1 MTERA
6 AKPVATGARIASL
19 DVLRGFALLG
29 ILVMNIQ
36 LFAMPEAA
44 YQNPT
49 AFGDL
54 TGINLGAWAFAH
66 LFFSQKFLSL
76 FSMLFGAGVCLF
88 ADRIEARGGRPAKW
102 HYRRMGWLLA
112 FGLAH
117 AYLLWAGD
125 ILVTYAICG
134 CLVYLLRRRRPRT
147 LLIAGVA
154 SLAVTSLFTVL
165 IGSALLV
172 PGVPEEADSEIR
184 KGWAP
189 DAAYLDAE
197 IAAYRGGWSEQQ
209 PHRAEQA
216 LGVHLGMLPFFA
228 LWFCG
233 GLMLIGMALYKG
245 GVLGA
250 ARDDGFYRRLVV
262 IGLLTG
268 MPLVALGIW
277 WNFAGGWA
285 WQRSMLFG
293 TLFNAWGCIP
303 IALAYVGVVMLAVRR
318 NFLPSLQA
326 RLAAVGRMAFT
337 NYLLQTVLCTT
348 IFYGHGLGLFASVE
362 RYQQLLI
369 VFAVWAFQLWLSP
382 IWMRRFS
389 YGPLEWLWRTLTYG
403 RSPTVAR
410 SSSAA

>member
-1 MTERA
+1 MTDGA
-6 AKPVATGARIASL
+6 AGPVEAGGRIASL

-36 LFAMPEAA
+36 LFAMPAAA
-44 YQNPT
+44 YQNPA

-54 TGINLGAWAFAH
+54 TGINLGVWAFAH
-66 LFFSQKFLSL
+66 VFFSQKFLSL

-88 ADRIEARGGRPAKW
+88 ADRIEARGGRPAGW

-134 CLVYLLRRRRPRT
+134 CLVYLLRRCRPRT
-147 LLIAGVA
+147 LLVAG
-154 SLAVTSLFTVL
+154 LATLAATSLLLVAA
-165 IGSALLV
+165 GSALTLPEV
-172 PGVPEEADSEIR
+172 PDEAISEIER
-184 KGWAP
+184 GWTP
-189 DAAYLDAE
+189 DSPALEAE
-197 IAAYRGGWSEQQ
+197 VAAYRGGWREQQ
-209 PHRAEQA
+209 PVRAAEA
-216 LGVHLGMLPFFA
+216 LGIHLGLLPFFA
-228 LWFCG
+228 IWFCG
-233 GLMLIGMALYKG
+233 GLMLIGMALYKWE
-245 GVLGA
+245 VLGA
-250 ARDDGFYRRLVV
+250 ARDDRFYRRLAS
-262 IGLLTG
+262 IGLLAG
-268 MPLVALGIW
+268 LPLVALGMW

-285 WQRSMLFG
+285 WQRSMFFG
-293 TLFNAWGCIP
+293 TLFNSWGCIP
-303 IALAYVGVVMLAVRR
+303 VALGYLGLVMLAVRR
-318 NFLPSLQA
+318 GFLPGLQA

-403 RSPTVAR
+403 RLPRATP
-410 SSSAA
+410 SSSAS

>member
-1 MTERA
+1 MTDPS
-6 AKPVATGARIASL
+6 AKPVESGGRIASL

-36 LFAMPEAA
+36 IFSMPEAA

-54 TGINLGAWAFAH
+54 TGINLGVWTFAH
-66 LFFSQKFLSL
+66 VFFSQKFLSL

-125 ILVTYAICG
+125 ILVIYAICG
-134 CLVYLLRRRRPRT
+134 FLVVLFRRRRPRT
-147 LLIAGVA
+147 LLIAGLA

-172 PGVPEEADSEIR
+172 PGVPEDAHAEVER
-184 KGWAP
+184 GWAP
-189 DAAYLDAE
+189 NAAYLDAE

-209 PHRAEQA
+209 PRRAEQA

-250 ARDDGFYRRLVV
+250 ARDDRFYRRLVV

-268 MPLVALGIW
+268 LPLVVLGIW

-303 IALAYVGVVMLAVRR
+303 VALAYLGLVMLAVRR
-318 NFLPSLQA
+318 GFLPALQA

-369 VFAVWAFQLWLSP
+369 ALAVWALQLWLSP
-382 IWMRRFS
+382 IWMRRYA

-403 RSPTVAR
+403 RLPNVTGR
-410 SSSAA
+410 SSAA

>member
-1 MTERA
+1 MTARA
-6 AKPVATGARIASL
+6 AKPVEAGGRIASL

-36 LFAMPEAA
+36 LFAMPSAA

-49 AFGDL
+49 AWGDL
-54 TGINLGAWAFAH
+54 TGINLGVWTFAH
-66 LFFSQKFLSL
+66 VFFSQKFLTL

-88 ADRIEARGGRPAKW
+88 ADRLEARGGRPAKW

-134 CLVYLLRRRRPRT
+134 CLVYLLRRRGPRT
-147 LLIAGVA
+147 LVTVGGA
-154 SLAVTSLFTVL
+154 SLLATSLLLVL
-165 IGSALLV
+165 AGSALTV
-172 PGVPEEADSEIR
+172 PEIPEEAISEIR
-184 KGWAP
+184 RGWTP
-189 DAAYLDAE
+189 DASELDAE

-209 PHRAEQA
+209 PVRAEEA
-216 LGVHLGMLPFFA
+216 FGIHLGLLPFFA
-228 LWFCG
+228 IWFCG
-233 GLMLIGMALYKG
+233 GLMLIGMALYKW

-250 ARDDGFYRRLVV
+250 ARDDHFYRRLAS
-262 IGLLTG
+262 IGLLAG
-268 MPLVALGIW
+268 LPLVAFGTW

-285 WQRSMLFG
+285 WQRSMFFG
-293 TLFNAWGCIP
+293 TLFNSWGCIP
-303 IALAYVGVVMLAVRR
+303 VALGYLGLVMLAVRR
-318 NFLPSLQA
+318 GFLPGLQA

-348 IFYGHGLGLFASVE
+348 VFYGHGLGLFASAE

-369 VFAVWAFQLWLSP
+369 VFAVWALQLWLSP
-382 IWMRRFS
+382 IWMRRYS

-403 RSPTVAR
+403 RLPRATPG
-410 SSSAA
+410 SSTA

>member
-1 MTERA
+1 M
-6 AKPVATGARIASL
+6 TGAAGPTEAGGRIASL

-36 LFAMPEAA
+36 LFAMPSAA

-54 TGINLGAWAFAH
+54 AGINLGVWAFAH
-66 LFFSQKFLSL
+66 VFFSQKFLTL

-147 LLIAGVA
+147 LLVAGLA
-154 SLAVTSLFTVL
+154 SLTATSLLLVAA
-165 IGSALLV
+165 GSALTL
-172 PGVPEEADSEIR
+172 PGVPDEAISEVER
-184 KGWAP
+184 GWKP
-189 DAAYLDAE
+189 DAPELEAE
-197 IAAYRGGWSEQQ
+197 VAAYRGGWSEQQ
-209 PHRAEQA
+209 PVRAEEA
-216 LGVHLGMLPFFA
+216 LGIHLGLLPFFA
-228 LWFCG
+228 IWFCG
-233 GLMLIGMALYKG
+233 GLMLIGMALYKW

-250 ARDDGFYRRLVV
+250 ARDDRFYGRLAS
-262 IGLLTG
+262 IGLLAG
-268 MPLVALGIW
+268 LPLVAFGMW

-285 WQRSMLFG
+285 WQRSMFFG
-293 TLFNAWGCIP
+293 TLFNSWGCIP
-303 IALAYVGVVMLAVRR
+303 VALGYLGLVMLAVRR
-318 NFLPSLQA
+318 GFLPGLQA

-348 IFYGHGLGLFASVE
+348 IFYGHGLGLFGSVE

-369 VFAVWAFQLWLSP
+369 VFAVWALQLWLSP
-382 IWMRRFS
+382 IWMRRYS

-403 RSPTVAR
+403 RLPGTTP
-410 SSSAA
+410 SSSTT

>member
-1 MTERA
+1 
-6 AKPVATGARIASL
+6 
-19 DVLRGFALLG
+19 
-29 ILVMNIQ
+29 MNIQ
-36 LFAMPEAA
+36 IFSMPEAA

-54 TGINLGAWAFAH
+54 TGINLGVWTFAH
-66 LFFSQKFLSL
+66 VFFSQKFLSL

-125 ILVTYAICG
+125 ILVIYAICG
-134 CLVYLLRRRRPRT
+134 FLVVLFRRRRPRT
-147 LLIAGVA
+147 LLIAGLA

-172 PGVPEEADSEIR
+172 PGVPEDAHAEVER
-184 KGWAP
+184 GWAP
-189 DAAYLDAE
+189 NAAYLDAE

-209 PHRAEQA
+209 PRRAEQA

-250 ARDDGFYRRLVV
+250 ARDDRFYRRLVV

-268 MPLVALGIW
+268 LPLVVLGIW

-303 IALAYVGVVMLAVRR
+303 VALAYLGLVMLAVRR
-318 NFLPSLQA
+318 GFLPALQA

-369 VFAVWAFQLWLSP
+369 ALAVWALQLWLSP
-382 IWMRRFS
+382 IWMRRYA

-403 RSPTVAR
+403 RLPNVTGR
-410 SSSAA
+410 SSAA

>member
-1 MTERA
+1 MTERPA
-6 AKPVATGARIASL
+6 NPVEAGGRIASL

-36 LFAMPEAA
+36 LFSMPAAA

-54 TGINLGAWAFAH
+54 TGINLGVWTFAH
-66 LFFSQKFLSL
+66 VFFSQKFLSL

-88 ADRIEARGGRPAKW
+88 ADRIEARGGRPAGW

-147 LLIAGVA
+147 LLVAGLA
-154 SLAVTSLFTVL
+154 SLTVTSLFLVAGGT
-165 IGSALLV
+165 ALTLPEV
-172 PGVPEEADSEIR
+172 PDEAISEVER
-184 KGWAP
+184 GWKP
-189 DAAYLDAE
+189 DAPQLEAE

-209 PHRAEQA
+209 PVRAEEA
-216 LGVHLGMLPFFA
+216 LGIHLGLLPFFA
-228 LWFCG
+228 IWFCG
-233 GLMLIGMALYKG
+233 GLMCIGMALYKW
-245 GVLGA
+245 GVLSA
-250 ARDDGFYRRLVV
+250 AKDDRFYRRLAA

-268 MPLVALGIW
+268 LPLAAFGMW

-285 WQRSMLFG
+285 WQRSMFFG
-293 TLFNAWGCIP
+293 TLFNSWGCIP
-303 IALAYVGVVMLAVRR
+303 VALGYLGLVMLAVRR
-318 NFLPSLQA
+318 GFLPGLQA

-348 IFYGHGLGLFASVE
+348 IFYGHGLGLFGSAE

-369 VFAVWAFQLWLSP
+369 VFAVWALQLWLSP
-382 IWMRRFS
+382 IWVRRYS

-403 RSPTVAR
+403 RLPRITRNSSPA
-410 SSSAA
+410 

>member
-1 MTERA
+1 MTKA
-6 AKPVATGARIASL
+6 AGPTGAGGRIASL

-36 LFAMPEAA
+36 LFSMPSAA
-44 YQNPT
+44 YQNPA

-54 TGINLGAWAFAH
+54 TGINLGVWTFSH
-66 LFFSQKFLSL
+66 VFFSQKFLTL

-88 ADRIEARGGRPAKW
+88 ADRIEARGGRPVKW

-134 CLVYLLRRRRPRT
+134 CLVYLLRRRGPRT
-147 LLIAGVA
+147 LVVAGVA
-154 SLAVTSLFTVL
+154 SLLVTSLLLVL
-165 IGSALLV
+165 AGSALTV
-172 PGVPEEADSEIR
+172 PEIPEEAISEIR
-184 KGWAP
+184 RGWTP
-189 DAAYLDAE
+189 DASELDAE

-209 PHRAEQA
+209 PVRAAEA
-216 LGVHLGMLPFFA
+216 FGIHVGLLPFFA
-228 LWFCG
+228 VWFCA

-245 GVLGA
+245 GILSA
-250 ARDDGFYRRLVV
+250 ARDDRFYARLAAV
-262 IGLLTG
+262 GLLAG
-268 MPLVALGIW
+268 LPLVAFGVW
-277 WNFAGGWA
+277 WNFAGDWA
-285 WQRSMLFG
+285 WQRSMFFG
-293 TLFNAWGCIP
+293 SLFNTWGCIP
-303 IALAYVGVVMLAVRR
+303 VALGYLGLVMLAVRR
-318 NFLPSLQA
+318 GFLPGLQT

-348 IFYGHGLGLFASVE
+348 IFYGHGLGLFASAE

-369 VFAVWAFQLWLSP
+369 VFGVWALQLWLSP
-382 IWMRRFS
+382 IWMRRYS

-403 RSPTVAR
+403 RRPRTTPV
-410 SSSAA
+410 SSTA

>member
-1 MTERA
+1 MTKA
-6 AKPVATGARIASL
+6 AGPTGAGGRIASL

-36 LFAMPEAA
+36 LFSMPSAA
-44 YQNPT
+44 YQNPA

-54 TGINLGAWAFAH
+54 TGINLGVWTFSH
-66 LFFSQKFLSL
+66 VFFSQKFLTL

-134 CLVYLLRRRRPRT
+134 CLVYLLRRRGPRT
-147 LLIAGVA
+147 LVVAGVA
-154 SLAVTSLFTVL
+154 SLLVTSLLLVL
-165 IGSALLV
+165 AGSALTV
-172 PGVPEEADSEIR
+172 PEVPEEAISEIR
-184 KGWAP
+184 RGWTP
-189 DAAYLDAE
+189 DASELDAE

-209 PHRAEQA
+209 PVRAAEA
-216 LGVHLGMLPFFA
+216 FGIHVGLLPFFA
-228 LWFCG
+228 VWFCA
-233 GLMLIGMALYKG
+233 GLMLIGMALYRWG
-245 GVLGA
+245 ILSA
-250 ARDDGFYRRLVV
+250 ARDDRFYARLAAA
-262 IGLLTG
+262 GLLAG
-268 MPLVALGIW
+268 LPLVAFGVW
-277 WNFAGGWA
+277 WNFAGDWA
-285 WQRSMLFG
+285 WQRSMFFG
-293 TLFNAWGCIP
+293 SLFNTWGCIP
-303 IALAYVGVVMLAVRR
+303 VALGYLGLVMLAVRR
-318 NFLPSLQA
+318 GFLPGLQA

-348 IFYGHGLGLFASVE
+348 IFYGHGLGLFASAE

-369 VFAVWAFQLWLSP
+369 VFAVWALQLWLSP
-382 IWMRRFS
+382 IWMRRYS

-403 RSPTVAR
+403 RLPRTTPR
-410 SSSAA
+410 SSTA

>member
-1 MTERA
+1 MTKTA
-6 AKPVATGARIASL
+6 SPTGAGARIASL

-36 LFAMPEAA
+36 LFSMPSAA
-44 YQNPT
+44 YQNPA

-54 TGINLGAWAFAH
+54 TGINLGVWTFAH
-66 LFFSQKFLSL
+66 VFFSQKFLTL

-134 CLVYLLRRRRPRT
+134 CLVYLLRRRGPRT
-147 LLIAGVA
+147 LVVAGVA
-154 SLAVTSLFTVL
+154 SLLVTSLLLVL
-165 IGSALLV
+165 AGSALTV
-172 PGVPEEADSEIR
+172 PEVPEEAISEIR
-184 KGWAP
+184 RGWTP
-189 DAAYLDAE
+189 DASELDAE

-209 PHRAEQA
+209 PVRAAEA
-216 LGVHLGMLPFFA
+216 FGIHVGLLPFFA
-228 LWFCG
+228 VWFCA
-233 GLMLIGMALYKG
+233 GLMLIGMALYKWG
-245 GVLGA
+245 ILSA
-250 ARDDGFYRRLVV
+250 ARDDRFYARLAAA
-262 IGLLTG
+262 GLLAG
-268 MPLVALGIW
+268 LPLVAFGVW
-277 WNFAGGWA
+277 WNFAGDWA
-285 WQRSMLFG
+285 WQRSMFFG
-293 TLFNAWGCIP
+293 SLFNTWGCIP
-303 IALAYVGVVMLAVRR
+303 VALGYLGLVMLAVRR
-318 NFLPSLQA
+318 GFLPGLQA

-348 IFYGHGLGLFASVE
+348 IFYGHGLGLFASAE

-369 VFAVWAFQLWLSP
+369 VFGVWALQLWLSP
-382 IWMRRFS
+382 IWMRRYS

-403 RSPTVAR
+403 RLPRATPR
-410 SSSAA
+410 SSTA

>member
-1 MTERA
+1 MSDRPAT
-6 AKPVATGARIASL
+6 PVAAGGRIASL

-36 LFAMPEAA
+36 IFSMPEAA

-54 TGINLGAWAFAH
+54 TGINLGVWTFAH
-66 LFFSQKFLSL
+66 VFFSQKFLSL

-125 ILVTYAICG
+125 ILVIYAICG
-134 CLVYLLRRRRPRT
+134 CLVVLLRRRRPRT
-147 LLIAGVA
+147 LLIAGLA

-172 PGVPEEADSEIR
+172 PGVPEEAHAEIER
-184 KGWAP
+184 GWAP
-189 DAAYLDAE
+189 NAAYLDAE

-209 PHRAEQA
+209 PRRAEQA

-250 ARDDGFYRRLVV
+250 ARDDRFYRRLVV

-268 MPLVALGIW
+268 LPLVVLGVW

-293 TLFNAWGCIP
+293 TLFNTWGCIP
-303 IALAYVGVVMLAVRR
+303 VALAYLGWVMLAVRR
-318 NFLPSLQA
+318 GFLPGLQA

-337 NYLLQTVLCTT
+337 NYLLQTVICTT
-348 IFYGHGLGLFASVE
+348 IFYGHGLGIFGSVE

-369 VFAVWAFQLWLSP
+369 VFAVWVFQLWLSP
-382 IWMRRFS
+382 IWMRRFP

-403 RSPTVAR
+403 QLPRNTR
-410 SSSAA
+410 SSATV

>member
-1 MTERA
+1 MTDSTAR
-6 AKPVATGARIASL
+6 PVEAGGRIASL

-36 LFAMPEAA
+36 IFSMPAAA

-54 TGINLGAWAFAH
+54 TGINLGVWAFAYV
-66 LFFSQKFLSL
+66 FFSQKFLSL

-88 ADRIEARGGRPAKW
+88 ADRIEARGGRPARW

-134 CLVYLLRRRRPRT
+134 FLVYLLRRRRPRT
-147 LLIAGVA
+147 LLVAGLA
-154 SLAVTSLFTVL
+154 SLTVTSLFLVAGGT
-165 IGSALLV
+165 ALTLPEV
-172 PGVPEEADSEIR
+172 PDEAISEVER
-184 KGWAP
+184 GWKP
-189 DAAYLDAE
+189 DAPQREAE

-209 PHRAEQA
+209 PVRAEEA
-216 LGVHLGMLPFFA
+216 LGIHLGLLPFFA
-228 LWFCG
+228 IWFCG
-233 GLMLIGMALYKG
+233 GLMLIGMALYKW

-250 ARDDGFYRRLVV
+250 AKDDRFYRQLAA
-262 IGLLTG
+262 IGLLAG
-268 MPLVALGIW
+268 LPLVAFGMW
-277 WNFAGGWA
+277 WNFAGDWA
-285 WQRSMLFG
+285 WQRSMFFG
-293 TLFNAWGCIP
+293 TLFNSWGCIP
-303 IALAYVGVVMLAVRR
+303 VALGYLGLVMLAVRR
-318 NFLPSLQA
+318 GFLPGLQA

-337 NYLLQTVLCTT
+337 NYLLQTVVCTT
-348 IFYGHGLGLFASVE
+348 IFYGHGLGFFGSAE

-369 VFAVWAFQLWLSP
+369 VFAVWALQLWLSP
-382 IWMRRFS
+382 IWMRRHS

-403 RSPTVAR
+403 RLPRVTR
-410 SSSAA
+410 SSSPA